1 LPGEFATQ
9 GSRASLLVIAA
20 WPTAVLL
27 VAAVALLVAAAALTR
42 RDV

>member
-1 LPGEFATQ
+1 LPGAFATQ
-9 GSRASLLVIAA
+9 GSKTSLLVIAA

-27 VAAVALLVAAAALTR
+27 VAAVVLTR